1 MAGVFPFGLF
11 NENIAWFIIKLYGK
25 NVFSEL
31 WKTTIFLQSKK
42 SLRMAIWFTILTNM
56 KILILMPFET
66 RK

>member
-11 NENIAWFIIKLYGK
+11 YENIAWFIIKLNGN

-42 SLRMAIWFTILTNM
+42 FLRMTI
-56 KILILMPFET
+56 
-66 RK
+66 